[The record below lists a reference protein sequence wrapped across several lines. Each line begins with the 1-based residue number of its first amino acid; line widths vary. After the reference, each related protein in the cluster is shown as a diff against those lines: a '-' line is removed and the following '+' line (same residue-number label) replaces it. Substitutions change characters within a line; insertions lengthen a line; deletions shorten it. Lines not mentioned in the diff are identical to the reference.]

1 MSLYYEVP
9 VKQKGILRNTN
20 CRAGSNLIAGYNS
33 FYRGEPNLGDFSI
46 CTVPEFACAITEGLQ
61 LTIVMILK
69 KLETLNTKNMYD
81 NLKSSGFTLVELL
94 IIIVVI
100 AILAAIT
107 MSAYSG
113 AQNRA
118 KDAALADEIQKLQN
132 AVEGYNAVNGTYPM
146 SATWGQMGLADSTA
160 VWPLQNMKPYGVT
173 AQLLVSPYDTSGSPN
188 SVQEEANWTQS
199 GHAQN
204 GKIGW
209 VSIIDPA
216 LDASAGHWTCF
227 NVGEICTGY
236 RFWWRTSDGVL
247 HTTAGGRTIPS
258 P

>member
-1 MSLYYEVP
+1 MKWAS
-9 VKQKGILRNTN
+9 R
-20 CRAGSNLIAGYNS
+20 YN
-33 FYRGEPNLGDFSI
+33 P
-46 CTVPEFACAITEGLQ
+46 
-61 LTIVMILK
+61 
-69 KLETLNTKNMYD
+69 
-81 NLKSSGFTLVELL
+81 KSHGFTIVELL
-94 IIIVVI
+94 IVIVVI
-100 AILAAIT
+100 AILSAIIIV
-107 MSAYSG
+107 AYSG

-118 KDAALADEIQKLQN
+118 KDAALNDEIQKLQE
-132 AVEGYNAVNGTYPM
+132 AVELYKTRTGAYPK

-160 VWPLQNMKPYGVT
+160 VWPIQNMGADGVN
-173 AQLLVSPYDTSGSPN
+173 AKLLVSPYDTSGGAN
-188 SVQEEANWTQS
+188 SVEEEAAWTQS

-227 NVGEICTGY
+227 NPGEVCVGY

-247 HTTAGGRTIPS
+247 HTVAGGQSQPS